1 MKSLVLLLMVLAVM
15 MITIGYHQ
23 KMQESFK
30 QEKIIEYRAG
40 EDFVEGTP
48 DDVIFTDYTKVIKDL
63 DEGVGLVTSVCATT
77 TGDLAKSREAF
88 HSSSVA
94 PVISMKS

>member
-30 QEKIIEYRAG
+30 QEKIIEYRYLPRSYLEEQLEPVNLQKSFA
-40 EDFVEGTP
+40 DMFRK
-48 DDVIFTDYTKVIKDL
+48 DNIFI
-63 DEGVGLVTSVCATT
+63 G
-77 TGDLAKSREAF
+77 RN
-88 HSSSVA
+88 
-94 PVISMKS
+94 